1 MDRRTFLQRAVA
13 AGLWPLATIAGCG
26 GADRRGRPDPTDP
39 PLDDVLA
46 AGARTMWV
54 AAHPDDECF
63 PGGLLARAS
72 IHYRNPLAF
81 VVMTHGDGGEC
92 GLPDGCEP
100 DLATVRGREMA
111 QVARMYRAR
120 LYHHRYWNAPLPV
133 SSFPPRR
140 EILARWRAQGD
151 PLRDIVTAI
160 RDFRPDLLVTF
171 DPYVG
176 ATGHPEHQ
184 LTARLAVLAVR
195 QAADPTFETPG
206 LSPHRVAR
214 TILQQNRFWVFRLGG
229 GGDPG
234 PVTHTFDASL
244 PAVPGLSCAHFMAE
258 ATRLHRTQEN
268 DMGMVR
274 RVVSAGFLTL
284 YFRRVDPW
292 RDFFDPD
299 E

>member
-1 MDRRTFLQRAVA
+1 MDRRTFLHGALA
-13 AGLWPLATIAGCG
+13 TALWPLATLPGCG
-26 GADRRGRPDPTDP
+26 GASRRREAESPEPT
-39 PLDDVLA
+39 LDEVLA
-46 AGARTMWV
+46 GGARTMWV

-63 PGGLLARAS
+63 PGGLLARSS
-72 IHYRNPLAF
+72 IHYGNPLAF

-92 GLPDGCEP
+92 CRPEGCEP
-100 DLATVRGREMA
+100 DLATVRGQEMA
-111 QVARMYRAR
+111 RVARMYRAR

-151 PLRDIVTAI
+151 PLGDIVRAV
-160 RDFRPDLLVTF
+160 REFRPDLLVTF
-171 DPYVG
+171 DPFVG

-195 QAADPTFETPG
+195 QAADASVATGDLP
-206 LSPHRVAR
+206 PHQVSW
-214 TILQQNRFWVFRLGG
+214 TLLQQNRFWVFRLGG

-234 PVTHTFDASL
+234 PVTHSFDASL
-244 PAVPGLSCAHFMAE
+244 PVAPGLSCADFMAE

-274 RVVSAGFLTL
+274 RVKSAGFLAL
-284 YFRRVDPW
+284 HFRRVDPR
-292 RDFFDPD
+292 RDFFDP
-299 E
+299 EE

>member
-1 MDRRTFLQRAVA
+1 MDRRAFLRGAVA
-13 AGLWPLATIAGCG
+13 AGLWSLAGCS
-26 GADRRGRPDPTDP
+26 GAARRGRGEPAEPT
-39 PLDDVLA
+39 LDEVLA

-63 PGGLLARAS
+63 PGGLLARSS
-72 IHYRNPLAF
+72 IYYRNPLAF

-92 GLPDGCEP
+92 GLPEGCEP
-100 DLATVRGREMA
+100 DLATIRGREMA
-111 QVARMYRAR
+111 RVARMYRAR

-151 PLRDIVTAI
+151 PLLDIVTAI
-160 RDFRPDLLVTF
+160 RDARPDLLVTF
-171 DPYVG
+171 DPFVG

-195 QAADPTFETPG
+195 QAADPSVATPG
-206 LSPHRVAR
+206 LAPYRVAR
-214 TILQQNRFWVFRLGG
+214 TLLQQNRFWVFRLGG

-234 PVTHTFDASL
+234 PVTDTFDASL
-244 PAVPGLSCAHFMAE
+244 PAAPGLSCADFMAE
-258 ATRLHRTQEN
+258 ATRLHRTQEH

-284 YFRRVDPW
+284 CFRRVDPW
-292 RDFFDPD
+292 RDFFDP
-299 E
+299 EE